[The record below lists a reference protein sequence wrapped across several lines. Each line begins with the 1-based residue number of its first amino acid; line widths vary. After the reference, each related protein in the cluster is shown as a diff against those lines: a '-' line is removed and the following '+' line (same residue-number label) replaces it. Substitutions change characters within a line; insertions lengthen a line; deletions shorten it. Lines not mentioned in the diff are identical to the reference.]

1 MEDHDGAAV
10 HDEAHLALE
19 RAVEPLGEIGE
30 NPCEELACE
39 RDLVQFVEYR
49 GWRKC
54 HQVGFGGMA
63 HHFGE
68 ISKEKGEGD
77 ETVVMGEVLG

>member
-1 MEDHDGAAV
+1 VEDHDGAAV

-30 NPCEELACE
+30 HLGEELACE
-39 RDLVQFVEYR
+39 RDFVQVVEYR
-49 GWRKC
+49 GWRKG
-54 HQVGFGGMA
+54 HQVGLGGIA

-68 ISKEKGEGD
+68 IC
-77 ETVVMGEVLG
+77 